1 MSVSVEDFLKC
12 KKLKNTIVH
21 NSFTARFQYIL
32 KKFES
37 LSKTNNFRKI
47 QKVNI
52 IETPK
57 DDDTIL
63 NLLNKLT
70 SQNYV
75 VISQKIEL
83 KITCRNIISLI
94 DQLLSYVEKSNSNN
108 ANELWFLIHVLFHN
122 EYSTSETKNIIK
134 LRIKSFVESCIKV
147 FEVQNTKRN
156 FDDEQY
162 MDFVQRNHSNN
173 VIISNIKMM
182 NVIISDTRNF
192 VNIPYNASI
201 VFDLFINQLNKLI
214 LDNANYN
221 IVFMLLECMNI
232 LIQNSTLKSNPYT
245 YKKFINNFNNE
256 DFKKKLTNKNKF
268 KLLDICDYIQNGLP

>member
-1 MSVSVEDFLKC
+1 
-12 KKLKNTIVH
+12 
-21 NSFTARFQYIL
+21 
-32 KKFES
+32 
-37 LSKTNNFRKI
+37 
-47 QKVNI
+47 
-52 IETPK
+52 
-57 DDDTIL
+57 
-63 NLLNKLT
+63 
-70 SQNYV
+70 
-75 VISQKIEL
+75 
-83 KITCRNIISLI
+83 
-94 DQLLSYVEKSNSNN
+94 
-108 ANELWFLIHVLFHN
+108 
-122 EYSTSETKNIIK
+122 
-134 LRIKSFVESCIKV
+134 
-147 FEVQNTKRN
+147 
-156 FDDEQY
+156 
-162 MDFVQRNHSNN
+162 VQRNHSNN